1 MAGARKLKANGD
13 AIISD
18 PNVLMGKPVVKGTR
32 ISVEL
37 ILEKLGAGETVDD
50 LLAAHPSLTRDG
62 IGAALVYAAK
72 VLKTDL
78 VDALPRAKA

>member
-1 MAGARKLKANGD
+1 MAGVRKLKTSGD
-13 AIISD
+13 AIVSD
-18 PNVLMGKPVVKGTR
+18 PNVLMGKPVVRGTR

-50 LLAAHPSLTRDG
+50 LLSAHPSLTRDG

>member
-50 LLAAHPSLTRDG
+50 LLVAHPTLTRDG